1 MKENGNAKPY
11 FVRFG
16 ARKRQVL
23 SLCFRKGI
31 VWKHALSLI
40 TLIIP
45 ISVRDSVDFI
55 HKYVGHLGLYL
66 RFLMISKIIKSHW
79 KSAMHCY
86 FLFPLQPYYQV
97 QGNRALHSY
106 LTKQKINVDHISMSR
121 HISHDDY
128 LFILN
133 GNVSVSD
140 LFQVCMSRK
149 TSPHDVRR
157 NLPDVRT
164 LPRRPKYFFLACT
177 IVSQG
182 VFNST
187 LML

>member
-1 MKENGNAKPY
+1 
-11 FVRFG
+11 
-16 ARKRQVL
+16 
-23 SLCFRKGI
+23 
-31 VWKHALSLI
+31 
-40 TLIIP
+40 
-45 ISVRDSVDFI
+45 
-55 HKYVGHLGLYL
+55 
-66 RFLMISKIIKSHW
+66 MISKITKSHW
-79 KSAMHCY
+79 KSAMYCY
-86 FLFPLQPYYQV
+86 CLFPLHV
-97 QGNRALHSY
+97 NRALHSY
-106 LTKQKINVDHISMSR
+106 LTKQKINVDHISKSM

-149 TSPHDVRR
+149 TSPQEARR
-157 NLPDVRT
+157 NLLPDVRT
-164 LPRRPKYFFLACT
+164 LPRRPKYFFFRACT